1 MNKRVC
7 KACRSRRGL
16 TWVST
21 DDWLWA
27 HGELHA
33 CPCGFNFVAD
43 PVQPINIFWWLGPSK
58 RDGEIKPPEGCLFA
72 MEHLVM
78 SQDKSDIYCPA
89 VEPPGVP
96 KTGYNTPGSG
106 DSPWQLLTTYDNAD
120 ARDKWGQR

>member
-1 MNKRVC
+1 
-7 KACRSRRGL
+7 L
-16 TWVST
+16 TWGSA

-33 CPCGFNFVAD
+33 CPCGRNGTAEQA
-43 PVQPINIFWWLGPSK
+43 QPTEVFWWLGPSNK
-58 RDGEIKPPEGCLFA
+58 VGDIKPPKGCLFV

-78 SQDKSDIYCPA
+78 SQDKSDTCCPA

-96 KTGYNTPGSG
+96 KIGYNTPGSG
-106 DSPWQLLTTYDNAD
+106 VSKWQHLTTYDISN